1 MKGSGNSIVWRLLR
15 RNISVAQL
23 GGYALANLV
32 GLAIVITAM
41 QLYGDISAAWN
52 GDDSFMSRDYIVIS
66 HKVEGLGSL
75 SGGASVFDPEEISEL
90 KSQPWV
96 RRVGEFTAATYN
108 VTASVDMGG
117 AGLSTALFF
126 ESIPDDFFDVIP
138 SGWTFDP
145 AHPEVPIVLS
155 KDYLSLYNFGFASS
169 RGLPQLSEAMIGAI
183 PLRVSVSGN
192 GRQEWLPAR
201 IAGFSSRLNTVAV
214 PEEFMTWANARFGD
228 SSEPAPS
235 RLIVEVN
242 SPGEPAIRDYL
253 KAHGYEAG
261 GDRGDNDKI
270 AYFMRVMAGSVI
282 AVGAVI
288 SLLSLFILL
297 LSVSLLLQ
305 KSRNTLHSLMQLGY
319 SPGDVSRYYLSIIY
333 AVNGIVLAV
342 AVVAMLVARFQ
353 WMPRLDKLGM
363 SGVSPFAAIMT
374 GIVITVVITLINTVA
389 VKRAMYRYF
398 RR

>member
-1 MKGSGNSIVWRLLR
+1 MNGSRNSIVWRLLR

-23 GGYALANLV
+23 GGYALANLT

-41 QLYGDISAAWN
+41 QLYGDISAAWS

-75 SGGASVFDPEEISEL
+75 AGGASVFDKEEIADL
-90 KSQPWV
+90 KSRPWV

-126 ESIPDDFFDVIP
+126 ESIPDDFFDEVP
-138 SGWTFDP
+138 AGWTFDP
-145 AHPEVPIVLS
+145 SHPEVPIVLS

-183 PLRVSVSGN
+183 PLRVSVSGQ
-192 GRQEWLPAR
+192 GRQEWIPAR

-214 PEEFMTWANARFGD
+214 PEEFMTWANERFGD
-228 SSEPAPS
+228 NSAPAPS

-242 SPGEPAIRDYL
+242 APGDPAIRDYL
-253 KAHGYEAG
+253 KAHGYETG
-261 GDRGDNDKI
+261 GDRGDNDKV

-288 SLLSLFILL
+288 SALSLFILL
-297 LSVSLLLQ
+297 LSISLLLQ
-305 KSRNTLHSLMQLGY
+305 KSRGTLHSLMQLGY
-319 SPGDVSRYYLSIIY
+319 SPGDVSRYYLVIIY
-333 AVNGIVLAV
+333 AVNCVVLAV
-342 AVVAMLVARFQ
+342 AVVAMLVARGQ
-353 WMPRLDKLGM
+353 WMPRLDRLGM
-363 SGVSPFAAIMT
+363 AGVSPFAAIMA
-374 GIVITVVITLINTVA
+374 GVVITAVITAVNTVA
-389 VKRAMYRYF
+389 VRRATRRYF